1 MRRIFGQEGN
11 MASFNLL
18 ELVKV
23 PLRCKSEVFI
33 VSVNGD
39 PQDMR
44 EFDFDDPN
52 AKSVAIQQVV
62 DIPAQTATQRARAFE
77 DDRKTPF
84 KFGLRATPVTML
96 LQGRKPSANKN
107 DIGFEYAYFTD
118 PAGKQNLCGST
129 AVGTVLKVD
138 PTFKVQASGGASFD
152 KRNKMLIRGVGDGD
166 VKVTPKGIVNPAW
179 TTDDPGGVFTP
190 PDAFATR
197 YDAGATPTPPGRK
210 GWVRVTLTGIATN
223 PPNQAIQAT
232 IDCTLSAPTT
242 LRLDA
247 HAKNPLSQV
256 IQLDAS
262 KNPVTFD
269 LIKAQF
275 PYVILDQNNAP
286 IHDETA
292 YATRVPSHRE
302 NIRTVLTSPI
312 AQIQAS
318 VLTNLQSV
326 DQWTDVKDGKFTDTI
341 KAADIE
347 KAWILASQGRFSA
360 AVDHQGA
367 VILQVQPNHI
377 WFLGVNVGGVVV
389 GQQEGCHN
397 TFSSTVTNITQAGA
411 GTRVS
416 EIEITS
422 TYTVNIP

>member
-1 MRRIFGQEGN
+1 
-11 MASFNLL
+11 
-18 ELVKV
+18 
-23 PLRCKSEVFI
+23 
-33 VSVNGD
+33 
-39 PQDMR
+39 
-44 EFDFDDPN
+44 
-52 AKSVAIQQVV
+52 
-62 DIPAQTATQRARAFE
+62 
-77 DDRKTPF
+77 
-84 KFGLRATPVTML
+84 ML

-118 PAGKQNLCGST
+118 PAGKHNLCGST

-138 PTFKVQASGGASFD
+138 PAFKVQASGGASFE

-179 TTDDPGGVFTP
+179 TTDDPGGVFAP

-197 YDAGATPTPPGRK
+197 YDAGATPATPGGK

-247 HAKNPLSQV
+247 HAKNPVSQV

-292 YATRVPSHRE
+292 YATRVPSRRE

-318 VLTNLQSV
+318 VQTNLQSA

-347 KAWILASQGRFSA
+347 KAWIVLASQGRFSA

-377 WFLGVNVGGVVV
+377 WFLGVNAGGVVV

-397 TFSSTVTNITQAGA
+397 TFSSKVTNITLAGA
-411 GTRVS
+411 GARVS

-422 TYTVNIP
+422 TYTVNR